1 MLSVGLGPNW
11 HTLQLNE
18 SFCVAQFW
26 DGFWIIL
33 AESVSLVSSAETL
46 CKESSQICS
55 LTLLLLYNY
64 FYLLHAVTGL
74 FQCRITRRKCA
85 LISTW
90 QKMRVDHRRC
100 SVSACL
106 WPTERRCE
114 TGTDTCVLKWQ
125 LPLHDNFSPPKTR
138 VCDSLTFDSMSYSCK
153 FLSIFFFTCSK
164 HGPLWDFNYLAHVSI
179 AQHSYCEFV
188 TLFLFSCSF
197 VSFKLPVAS
206 KRKANKSI
214 FSLPC

>member
-1 MLSVGLGPNW
+1 MSRSVWHSFEMFLDNTRRVCQFSFISRNNVQRKQSNMQSHIIVAIYLLLSIACYYWTV
-11 HTLQLNE
+11 
-18 SFCVAQFW
+18 
-26 DGFWIIL
+26 
-33 AESVSLVSSAETL
+33 LVQNN
-46 CKESSQICS
+46 KEKMCS
-55 LTLLLLYNY
+55 L
-64 FYLLHAVTGL
+64 
-74 FQCRITRRKCA
+74 FQMT
-85 LISTW
+85 
-90 QKMRVDHRRC
+90 KMRVDHRRC
-100 SVSACL
+100 SVLVCL
-106 WPTERRCE
+106 WSTERRCE

-153 FLSIFFFTCSK
+153 FFSIFFTCSK

-206 KRKANKSI
+206 KRKANNSI